1 MNVAVKNMTEKVGVP
16 FTEAVD
22 FATKNPARMMGLSET
37 KGSIKVGKDAD
48 FVILDKDFNVFK
60 TIRAGK
66 VIYER

>member
-1 MNVAVKNMTEKVGVP
+1 
-16 FTEAVD
+16 
-22 FATKNPARMMGLSET
+22 MMGLSGT

-48 FVILDKDFNVFK
+48 FVILDKDFNVLK